1 MQRKRYSGK
10 TRCACSGFDEEWFEM
25 SVKDD
30 IADILEQNRGS
41 YVSGQELAGR
51 LGCTRGAVWKA
62 VRALQQQGF
71 GITAATNKGYCLD
84 PDSDVLNENGVR
96 KYLDESCKGMQISVY
111 PSVGSTNDVVK
122 ELAAKGA
129 PEGTVA
135 VAAQQTGGKGRLGRS
150 FFSPEGTGLYLSIL
164 LRPDIEVARAVRIT
178 TCAALAVCEAIEKH
192 TSEKPCIKW
201 VNDVYI
207 RGRKVCGI
215 LTEAS
220 LSMENGGVDY
230 AVLGIGVNVY
240 EPSGGFPEQI
250 RDIAGAVTQ
259 HKSADL
265 KNRLAGSI
273 ISGFMRFYRDISSGS
288 FREDYSRR
296 LMWKG
301 EDIVAISGREK
312 TRCRLIDVDDECRL
326 VVQLPGG
333 EKKLISSGE
342 ISIRK
347 I

>member
-1 MQRKRYSGK
+1 M
-10 TRCACSGFDEEWFEM
+10 
-25 SVKDD
+25 
-30 IADILEQNRGS
+30 
-41 YVSGQELAGR
+41 
-51 LGCTRGAVWKA
+51 
-62 VRALQQQGF
+62 QQQGF
-71 GITAATNKGYCLD
+71 GITAATNKGYCLE

-220 LSMENGGVDY
+220 LSMESGGVDY

-240 EPSGGFPEQI
+240 KPDGDFPEEI
-250 RDIAGAVTQ
+250 RDIAGAVTDIR
-259 HKSADL
+259 SADL

-273 ISGFMRFYRDISSGS
+273 ISSFMRYYRDISKGS
-288 FREDYSRR
+288 FFKDYSRR

-301 EDIVAISGREK
+301 EQICVISGNNR
-312 TRCRLIDVDDECRL
+312 TSCRLIDVDEECRL
-326 VVQLPGG
+326 KVQLPSG
-333 EKKLISSGE
+333 EQRLVSSGE